1 MNELLDK
8 WPLILAVVISVNLAL
23 SGVYAALGKI
33 KDITQTSL
41 DNKVYDFLGKVVDV
55 LQKIIEFA
63 SGNPKNK

>member
-23 SGVYAALGKI
+23 SGAYAALGKI
-33 KDITQTSL
+33 KDLTETNV
-41 DNKVYDFLGKVVDV
+41 DNKIWEFLGKIVDV